1 MPRMTIYLSFM
12 NAALELAETV
22 ITTFRTL
29 RIAGGKLHGRSGPLT
44 GERGVIMDL
53 ARIGPD
59 TVPNM
64 ARERGTSRQH
74 VQIIVDRLIE
84 AGQAERRE
92 NPASRRSPLI
102 ALTRRGQAE
111 ARRMAEREGEFF
123 AEHVKLSAAE
133 MRRATATLRALAEAI
148 TEGTR

>member
-1 MPRMTIYLSFM
+1 MAKSRTPPDASLERVVLSPRMTIYLSFM
-12 NAALELAETV
+12 NAALELVETV

-64 ARERGTSRQH
+64 ARVRGTSRQH
-74 VQIIVDRLIE
+74 IQVIVDRLIE
-84 AGQAERRE
+84 AGQAERRGE
-92 NPASRRSPLI
+92 PPPPRAPPRAPPRRRQNPG
-102 ALTRRGQAE
+102 RGGGGAGGGGFPGGARAE
-111 ARRMAEREGEFF
+111 PGEER
-123 AEHVKLSAAE
+123 
-133 MRRATATLRALAEAI
+133 
-148 TEGTR
+148 

>member
-1 MPRMTIYLSFM
+1 M
-12 NAALELAETV
+12 NAALELVETV

-64 ARERGTSRQH
+64 ARVRGTSRQH
-74 VQIIVDRLIE
+74 IQVIVDRLIE

-92 NPASRRSPLI
+92 NPSTRRSPLI

-111 ARRMAEREGEFF
+111 ARRMAAREAEFF
-123 AEHVKLSAAE
+123 AERVRLKPEEL
-133 MRRATATLRALAEAI
+133 RRATATLRALAAAI
-148 TEGTR
+148 AEEE

>member
-1 MPRMTIYLSFM
+1 FDAMTIYLSFM
-12 NAALELAETV
+12 NAKRSDALQLVEAV

-29 RIAGGKLHGRSGPLT
+29 RVVGGRLHGRPGPLT

-64 ARERGTSRQH
+64 ARVRGTSRQD
-74 VQIIVDRLIE
+74 VQVIVDRLIA

-92 NPASRRSPLI
+92 NPASRLSPII
-102 ALTRRGQAE
+102 ALTSRGRAE
-111 ARRMAEREGEFF
+111 ARRMIARE
-123 AEHVKLSAAE
+123 
-133 MRRATATLRALAEAI
+133 
-148 TEGTR
+148 